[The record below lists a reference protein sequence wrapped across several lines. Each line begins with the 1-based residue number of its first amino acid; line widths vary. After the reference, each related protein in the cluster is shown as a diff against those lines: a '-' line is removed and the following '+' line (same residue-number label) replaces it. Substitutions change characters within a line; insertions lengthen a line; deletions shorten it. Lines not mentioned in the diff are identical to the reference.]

1 MKIKF
6 NSLVKGCFILF
17 LVSFLYSCTETLYTH
32 KWDLVVFYTD
42 GTKDTLSCEYN
53 SVHTKGYLRLDTST
67 GGLISSSGTSP
78 CVVMSHGRFTTPVAC
93 DVRRFEIL
101 SHNTE
106 ILK

>member
-17 LVSFLYSCTETLYTH
+17 LVSSLYSCTETLYTH

-53 SVHTKGYLRLDTST
+53 SHHPKGLLRLSTST
-67 GGLISSSGTSP
+67 GGLLSNSGHPP
-78 CVVMSHGRFTTPVAC
+78 CVEMSHGVFTKPVAC

>member
-17 LVSFLYSCTETLYTH
+17 LVSFLYSCTETIYTH
-32 KWDLVVFYTD
+32 KWDLAVFYTD
-42 GTKDTLSCEYN
+42 GSKDTLSCEYN
-53 SVHTKGYLRLDTST
+53 STLSKGCVWLQTST
-67 GGLISSSGTSP
+67 GGLISRGGTSP
-78 CVVMSHGRFTTPVAC
+78 CVVMNCGMLNTTVVC

>member
-1 MKIKF
+1 MKIKI
-6 NSLVKGCFILF
+6 NNLVKGCFILF

-42 GTKDTLSCEYN
+42 GTKDTLSCEYDSHN
-53 SVHTKGYLRLDTST
+53 PKGLLRLSAST
-67 GGLISSSGTSP
+67 GGFLSNSGGSP
-78 CVVMSHGRFTTPVAC
+78 CVKMNHGVFTIPVAC

-106 ILK
+106 ILE